1 MASSAVIVPSLSFFL
16 LMAERCAQEK
26 SLPWLLL
33 ATQKLNFP
41 SKLKE
46 EDDKLSFRCQRL
58 RVC

>member
-1 MASSAVIVPSLSFFL
+1 MASSFIIVPALSFFL
-16 LMAERCAQEK
+16 LTAESCAQEK

-46 EDDKLSFRCQRL
+46 EDEQPSFRCQ
-58 RVC
+58 